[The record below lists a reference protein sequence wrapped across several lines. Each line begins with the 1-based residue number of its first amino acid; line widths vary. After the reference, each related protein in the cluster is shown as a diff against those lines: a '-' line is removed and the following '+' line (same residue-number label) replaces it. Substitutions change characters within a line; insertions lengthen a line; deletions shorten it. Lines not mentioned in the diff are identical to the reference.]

1 MSRLYRGIH
10 FTNGDQAGRALW
22 GKVGAQVFIEADQL
36 LYRVECR
43 QQVILTL
50 LYAFFL
56 YARATLLAPSPA
68 TSH

>member
-22 GKVGAQVFIEADQL
+22 AKVRAQVFTEADQL
-36 LYRVECR
+36 SYRVECR

-50 LYAFFL
+50 LHAFFL
-56 YARATLLAPSPA
+56 CAPARLLAPSPA
-68 TSH
+68 IFH